1 MKFHYYFSIVSSFLL
16 TILLIVGSLK
26 SVIGQETATI
36 TAFPV
41 SVCQDSSI
49 LAIGEFD
56 MLTSGDDYE
65 YFWRRVNDNNGNI
78 FLLETNT
85 FEASAGPEIVNLT
98 TIGVPA
104 NWNNDTIYLFLY
116 DDNNNLLAS
125 AYEIISVDPPAI
137 DITIITGDTTICPGG
152 DITLVADNTGSDQ
165 VFWYDDQNGASI
177 GTGNSFSA
185 TNITQSTTY
194 FARSENDCGNSNWE
208 SVTITVYEDPDGI
221 TNINKNP
228 NSDLCEGES
237 ISLNPNGDSESYEE
251 VQWYDDPGLTPGS
264 FLGTGDPITLT
275 FSQTTTVYAI
285 RVNTICPALKSAN
298 RSIEIEAVP
307 APSAVILSP
316 TAAVIPD
323 TLTVCVGDS
332 LTFYPDSSKAGNN
345 TDYSWSKN
353 GNVSLTN
360 IDQDGVIAVFNATGQ
375 RRVILTVDE
384 DLSCD
389 GTDVVIVNVL
399 PKPDPD
405 INISDRDICSG
416 ESVTFSISPEDDVT
430 YSWTYAGQSS
440 SATSVDFF
448 FTDPVNPIVVTAS
461 NEACSVQESD
471 TVRVTPSPIANIGA
485 NGGDQ
490 TCVGIPI
497 DLFAETSL
505 NSQDVT
511 YDWVAGSGTPQSGS
525 GDSLSIVYTSPGEF
539 DVVLTASEGEC
550 EARDT
555 FVVSVVS
562 TPQLSLN
569 GVPLMDSITTLNIA
583 EMSSTPI
590 ILSSNLTGAEINWEL
605 SLDSGAVSNN
615 FQETGTGNISE
626 VWELKSGVDEA
637 KIRAR
642 ITVGLIGCSN
652 SYEVII
658 VIRKALFI
666 PDIISPN
673 GDGFNDTWNIE
684 LLQAGATLDDYTIE
698 LHHRQGQCIYGCS
711 STRTLEDAVVRDWS
725 ELADGPYFYLI
736 LGPDDFMM
744 SGPVTLVR

>member
-1 MKFHYYFSIVSSFLL
+1 MKFHFAYHVKLLFFGLLLALGSAKTSYGQSAMIPQFPSSSCQ
-16 TILLIVGSLK
+16 G
-26 SVIGQETATI
+26 AAI
-36 TAFPV
+36 TA
-41 SVCQDSSI
+41 QGI
-49 LAIGEFD
+49 LAG
-56 MLTSGDDYE
+56 LTNTDE
-65 YFWRRVNDNNGNI
+65 YRYSWKRINNQNGNVTV
-78 FLLETNT
+78 LDTST
-85 FEASAGPEIVNLT
+85 FTASGTSEAVSLT
-98 TIGVPA
+98 TNSIGLGWDA
-104 NWNNDTIYLFLY
+104 DTIYLLLY
-116 DDNNNLLAS
+116 DDNDNLLADDFRVVS
-125 AYEIISVDPPAI
+125 LDPLP
-137 DITIITGDTTICPGG
+137 DNITISTPDTTICPG
-152 DITLVADNTGSDQ
+152 DDVTLIANNPGSDQ
-165 VFWYDDQNGASI
+165 VAWYDDQNGSSI
-177 GTGNSFSA
+177 GTGNTFTA
-185 TNITQSTTY
+185 TNITQTTT
-194 FARSENDCGNSNWE
+194 FHARAENACGESDWE
-208 SVTITVYEDPDGI
+208 SVTVSVYEDPDGI

-228 NSDLCEGES
+228 DSDLCEGES

-316 TAAVIPD
+316 TATVIPD

-345 TDYSWSKN
+345 TDYSWSKS

-360 IDQDGVIAVFNATGQ
+360 IDQDGVIAVFNTTGQ
-375 RRVILTVDE
+375 RSVTLTVDE

-389 GTDVVIVNVL
+389 GTDVVVVNVL
-399 PKPDPD
+399 SKPDPD

-416 ESVTFSISPEDDVT
+416 ESVTFSISPENDVT

-448 FTDPVNPIVVTAS
+448 FTDPANPIVVTAS
-461 NEACSVQESD
+461 NEACSVLTSD

-505 NSQDVT
+505 NSQNVIYT
-511 YDWVAGSGTPQSGS
+511 WVADSGAPQSGD
-525 GDSLSIVYTSPGEF
+525 GDSLSVGYPTAGESN
-539 DVVLTASEGEC
+539 VILTASEGDC
-550 EARDT
+550 QARDT
-555 FVVSVVS
+555 FVVTVVS

-583 EMSSTPI
+583 EMSSTAI
-590 ILSSNLTGAEINWEL
+590 MLSSNLTGAEINWEL
-605 SLDSGAVSNN
+605 SLDSGSVSNN

-626 VWELKSGVDEA
+626 VWELKSGIDEA

-684 LLQAGATLDDYTIE
+684 LLQAGATLDDYSIE

-711 STRTLEDAVVRDWS
+711 SIRTLEEAVVRDWS